1 MRQGIVGI
9 AILIGLLG
17 VAPALAAVVT
27 LEEAL
32 AEKVMGKEDAP
43 VTMVEHSSLTC
54 PHCAAFH
61 KETLPQIK
69 KAYID
74 TGKVRLVYQDFPLG
88 TLALAAA
95 MLARCGGDN
104 RYFGM
109 LEVLFRSQET
119 WARSNNPLAELER
132 VVRFGGLSKADVGE
146 CLNNEGL
153 MTAIQQ
159 RAAAAQEKLGI
170 NSTPTFVVDGKV
182 VSGAQS
188 FAEFQKILDEAIA
201 KKR

>member
-9 AILIGLLG
+9 ALLIGLLS
-17 VAPALAAVVT
+17 VAPAGAGVVP
-27 LEEAL
+27 LEEAM
-32 AEKVMGKEDAP
+32 AEKSMGKDDAP

-119 WARSNNPLAELER
+119 WAHSNNPLGELER

-159 RAAAAQEKLGI
+159 RAAAAHDKLGI

-182 VSGAQS
+182 VSGALS
-188 FAEFQKILDEAIA
+188 FAEFQKILDEAVA
-201 KKR
+201 RKR

>member
-1 MRQGIVGI
+1 MRQGIVGL
-9 AILIGLLG
+9 ALLFGLLG
-17 VAPALAAVVT
+17 DAPALAGVVPM
-27 LEEAL
+27 EEAL
-32 AEKVMGKEDAP
+32 AEKSMGMADAP

-74 TGKVRLVYQDFPLG
+74 TGKVRLVFQDFPLG
-88 TLALAAA
+88 TLALAAS
-95 MLARCGGDN
+95 MLARCSGDQ

-119 WARSNNPLAELER
+119 WARSDNPLAALER

-153 MTAIQQ
+153 MNAIQQ
-159 RAAAAQEKLGI
+159 RAAAAQDTLGI

-182 VSGAQS
+182 VAGALS

-201 KKR
+201 RKR

>member
-9 AILIGLLG
+9 ALLIGLLS
-17 VAPALAAVVT
+17 VAPAGAGVVP
-27 LEEAL
+27 LEEAM
-32 AEKVMGKEDAP
+32 AEKSMGKDDAP

-74 TGKVRLVYQDFPLG
+74 TGKVRLVYQDYPLG
-88 TLALAAA
+88 SLALAAA
-95 MLARCGGDN
+95 MLARCAGDD

-109 LEVLFRSQET
+109 LEVLFRSQQT
-119 WARSNNPLAELER
+119 WARSTNPLGELER

-159 RAAAAQEKLGI
+159 RAAAARDKLGI
-170 NSTPTFVVDGKV
+170 DSTPTFVVDGKV
-182 VSGAQS
+182 FPGALS
-188 FAEFQKILDEAIA
+188 FGEFQKILDEAVA
-201 KKR
+201 RKR

>member
-1 MRQGIVGI
+1 MRQGVVGI
-9 AILIGLLG
+9 AILIGLLS
-17 VAPALAAVVT
+17 VAPALAGVVP
-27 LEEAL
+27 LDEAL
-32 AEKVMGKEDAP
+32 AEKAMGKKDAP
-43 VTMVEHSSLTC
+43 VTMVEYSSLTC
-54 PHCAAFH
+54 SHCAAFH

-95 MLARCGGDN
+95 MLARCSGDG

-109 LEVLFRSQET
+109 LEVLFRSQVT
-119 WARSNNPLAELER
+119 WARSDNPLAELEL

-153 MTAIQQ
+153 MNAIQQ
-159 RAAAAQEKLGI
+159 RAAAAQDKLGI
-170 NSTPTFVVDGKV
+170 NSTPSFVIDGKV
-182 VSGAQS
+182 FAGALS
-188 FAEFQKILDEAIA
+188 FAEFQKILDEAID

>member
-1 MRQGIVGI
+1 MRQGVVGI
-9 AILIGLLG
+9 AFFIGLLSVTHAGAG
-17 VAPALAAVVT
+17 VVS

-32 AEKVMGKEDAP
+32 AEKAMGKEDAP
-43 VTMVEHSSLTC
+43 VTMIEHSSLTC
-54 PHCAAFH
+54 PHCALFH
-61 KETLPQIK
+61 KETLPRIK

-95 MLARCGGDN
+95 MLARCSGDS

-119 WARSNNPLAELER
+119 WARSNNPLTELER
-132 VVRFGGLSKADVGE
+132 VVRFGGLSKTDVGD

-153 MTAIQQ
+153 MTAIRK
-159 RAAAAQEKLGI
+159 RAAAAKDKFGI
-170 NSTPTFVVDGKV
+170 NSTPTFVIDGKV
-182 VSGAQS
+182 VPGALP
-188 FAEFQKILDEAIA
+188 FGEFQKILDEAVA